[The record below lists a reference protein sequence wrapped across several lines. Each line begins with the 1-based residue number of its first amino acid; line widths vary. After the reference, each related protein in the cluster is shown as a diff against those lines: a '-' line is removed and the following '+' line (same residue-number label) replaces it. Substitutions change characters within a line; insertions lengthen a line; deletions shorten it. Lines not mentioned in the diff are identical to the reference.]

1 MEINKQLQLNNNT
14 NKYFTVACFYLR
26 FPSSDTQD
34 DIYRA
39 VYLSERSV
47 RDLLE
52 KISLKQRIDPQ
63 RIVRVLHIK
72 RDGLKI
78 MVDDDVV
85 RELPDGQDMD
95 VEVSETA
102 NDCDDS
108 KESAVELKLSY

>member
-1 MEINKQLQLNNNT
+1 M
-14 NKYFTVACFYLR
+14 
-26 FPSSDTQD
+26 
-34 DIYRA
+34 
-39 VYLSERSV
+39 
-47 RDLLE
+47 
-52 KISLKQRIDPQ
+52 
-63 RIVRVLHIK
+63 RVLHIK

>member
-1 MEINKQLQLNNNT
+1 M
-14 NKYFTVACFYLR
+14 
-26 FPSSDTQD
+26 
-34 DIYRA
+34 
-39 VYLSERSV
+39 
-47 RDLLE
+47 E

-63 RIVRVLHIK
+63 RIVRVLHVK

-95 VEVSETA
+95 VEVSEA
-102 NDCDDS
+102 VNGSDDS